1 MSPEPCLCGADDCKR
16 CFPFNRQACKVSDD
30 DRADALDDIVEE
42 VLDTG
47 KFPQLGRTEVDLY
60 EFVSEELD
68 SSFAYELAVAIKKRW
83 VAQGVTAH
91 DLKILEARIE
101 RLYDQVQAMLKKHLE
116 DSDCVEEMAQDICDD
131 RSER

>member
-1 MSPEPCLCGADDCKR
+1 MTIEPCLCGADDCKR
-16 CFPFNRQACKVSDD
+16 CFPFNRSCKVSDD
-30 DRADALDDIVEE
+30 DRADASDAIVEE

-68 SSFAYELAVAIKKRW
+68 HSFAFELVVAALGNNKQ
-83 VAQGVTAH
+83 A
-91 DLKILEARIE
+91 LEARIK
-101 RLYDQVQAMLKKHLE
+101 RLYDKVQAMLKKHLE